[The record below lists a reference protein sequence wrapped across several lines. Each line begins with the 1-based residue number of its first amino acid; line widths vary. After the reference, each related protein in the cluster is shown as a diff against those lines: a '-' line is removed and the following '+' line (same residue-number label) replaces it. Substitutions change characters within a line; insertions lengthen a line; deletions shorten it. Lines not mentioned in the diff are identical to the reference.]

1 MGKDNGILAL
11 LINNP
16 FYENNL
22 CAIKLTLYLCII
34 ATPFNPVY
42 SMKKIELLKKHF
54 GYASFRPLQEEII
67 DGVLN
72 SKDLMVVMPTGGGK
86 SMCFQLPSLMLPG
99 ITLVISPL
107 IALMKDQVD
116 ALNANGIAAGFFN
129 SSQEN
134 ADQNEVLQ
142 KLQNNDLQL
151 LYVAPES
158 ISLLQNHLSG
168 IKISLIAV
176 DEAHCISTW
185 GHDFRPAYTQ
195 LSYLKNS
202 FPDASLIALTATAD
216 RATRADIKKQL
227 SIPNAQEYVAS
238 FDRPNIM
245 LEVRPGNNRMTQV
258 FRFLKNHKEN
268 SGIIYCLSRK
278 SCENIAAKLKGQGF
292 NAAAYHAGLENRLRE
307 SVQEQ
312 FIKDEVK
319 IVVATIAFGMG
330 IDKSNVRF
338 VIHYNMPKNVEG
350 YYQEIGRAG
359 RDGVESQALLFH
371 SYADVIQLRKFAEGS
386 GNGDVQIAKL
396 ERMKQFAEALTCR
409 RRMLLSYFN
418 EFLPEDCGNCDVCLN
433 KPDFMDGTR
442 IAQMAL
448 SAVYRMGQMASLN
461 LLVDVLRGAS
471 NAGVMERGFDKIKTY
486 GMGKDISWNDWQQ
499 YIIQLIN
506 QGLLEIAFHE
516 NNHLKLTLQ
525 SKAVLFDSKSVQLA
539 VIPKPEERAAAAQ
552 VQELPEEVNKD
563 LFKEL
568 KELRLSL
575 AREENLAPYMVFSDA
590 TLKDISSR
598 IPLDDNEFADITGV
612 GVHKHDKYGQQ
623 FLKVVEDYKKDRPGD
638 FVYRSTATTKKK
650 KKRRSNISG
659 LSDTVMESVEA
670 FWAGKTIE
678 EIAEARSLKADTILS
693 HLGKRYASH
702 RDVEVDPLLEGV
714 NMEELENMLPNF
726 KKDNSMKPI
735 YDHFDGKV
743 GYGKLHLGMAVV
755 EARSMAQA

>member
-1 MGKDNGILAL
+1 
-11 LINNP
+11 
-16 FYENNL
+16 
-22 CAIKLTLYLCII
+22 
-34 ATPFNPVY
+34 
-42 SMKKIELLKKHF
+42 MKKIELLKKHF
-54 GYASFRPLQEEII
+54 GYDSFRPLQEQII
-67 DGVLN
+67 DDVLQG
-72 SKDLMVVMPTGGGK
+72 KDLMVVMPTGGGK

-99 ITLVISPL
+99 ITLVVSPL

-129 SSQEN
+129 SSQET
-134 ADQNEVLQ
+134 ADQQGVIQ
-142 KLQNNDLQL
+142 KLQGNKLQL

-158 ISLLQNHLSG
+158 ISLLQNYLTD
-168 IKISLIAV
+168 ITISLIAI

-202 FPDASLIALTATAD
+202 FSGASLIALTATAD

-227 SIPNAQEYVAS
+227 AIKDAKEYVAS
-238 FDRPNIM
+238 FDRPNIT

-258 FRFLKNHKEN
+258 FRFLNNHKEN

-292 NAAAYHAGLENRLRE
+292 SAAAYHAGLENRFRE

-312 FIKDEVK
+312 FIKDEIK

-359 RDGVESQALLFH
+359 RDGLDSQALLFH

-418 EFLPEDCGNCDVCLN
+418 EFLPDDCGNCDVCLN

-448 SAVYRMGQMASLN
+448 SAVYRMSEHASLN
-461 LLVDVLRGAS
+461 LLVDVLRGAN
-471 NAGVMERGFDKIKTY
+471 NAGVMESGFDKIKTY
-486 GMGKDISWNDWQQ
+486 GAGKDTSWNDWQQ

-516 NNHLKLTLQ
+516 NNHLKLTPQ
-525 SKAVLFDSKSVQLA
+525 SRDVLFDGDTVRLA
-539 VIPKPEERAAAAQ
+539 IIPKEKERASIQA
-552 VQELPEEVNKD
+552 VQELPEEVHKD
-563 LFKEL
+563 LFKIL
-568 KELRLSL
+568 KDLRTSL

-590 TLKDISSR
+590 SLKDMASR
-598 IPLDDNEFADITGV
+598 FPLDDNEFADITGV

-623 FLKVVEDYKKDRPGD
+623 FLKEIDSFKDERPGD
-638 FVYRSTATTKKK
+638 FVYRSATKKK
-650 KKRRSNISG
+650 KKKKRSNISG

-670 FWAGKTIE
+670 FWAGKSVE
-678 EIAEARSLKADTILS
+678 EIAEERSLRADTILS
-693 HLGKRYASH
+693 HLGKRYGTH
-702 RDVEVDPLLEGV
+702 QDVEVDKLLADV
-714 NMEELENMLPNF
+714 NLEELEKMLPNYQ
-726 KKDNSMKPI
+726 KEGSMKPI
-735 YDHFDGKV
+735 FDHFEGKI
-743 GYGKLHLGMAVV
+743 GYGKLNLGMSVV
-755 EARSMAQA
+755 ETRMMAKT